1 MNVPT
6 VAPDKNNINN
16 LESTIKDISTCENN
30 EMQASDHQSVKPTSR
45 TTDIPTNI
53 KWIKAEKGEGLSTIY
68 YDKEGNKLI
77 RRKDPTPNSLKGSK
91 AWRHN
96 NPGNLVSGPHT
107 TRHGAI
113 GSATYITKN
122 EQGTEQKFIFAIFP
136 SYEAGHEA
144 MIALLKE
151 PRYLK
156 LTLEA
161 LPRKYTGVEDSKPD
175 TKEAIAY
182 RDFLKKSAK
191 FDMTR
196 TLQSLTEDEFNT
208 LIKKMENY
216 EGWHP
221 WPEGEEYIPIQ
232 KIIGVKMNN
241 HRVTSYL
248 VLAHPEKRWVTRTE
262 AISLAENR
270 LLRAVVV
277 HNKNQTYLRPF
288 PHETPY
294 RDLVC

>member
-1 MNVPT
+1 MN
-6 VAPDKNNINN
+6 A
-16 LESTIKDISTCENN
+16 
-30 EMQASDHQSVKPTSR
+30 
-45 TTDIPTNI
+45 PTNI
-53 KWIKAEKGEGLSTIY
+53 KWIKAEKGEGLSIIY

-96 NPGNLVSGPHT
+96 NPGNLVSGPHSKK
-107 TRHGAI
+107 HGAI
-113 GSATYITKN
+113 GSATYTTKN
-122 EQGTEQKFIFAIFP
+122 EQDKEQKFTFAIFP
-136 SYEAGHEA
+136 SCEVGHAA

-156 LTLEA
+156 LTLEE
-161 LPRKYTGVEDSKPD
+161 LSRKYTGVEDGKPD

-182 RDFLKKSAK
+182 RDFLKKSTK
-191 FDMTR
+191 FDMVR

-208 LIKKMENY
+208 LIKKMQNY

-232 KIIGVKMNN
+232 KIISVKMSN
-241 HRVTSYL
+241 HKVTSYL
-248 VLAHPEKRWVTRTE
+248 VLAPPEKRWITREE
-262 AISLAENR
+262 AVNLAENR

-277 HNKNQTYLRPF
+277 HNKKQTYLRPF
-288 PHETPY
+288 PHETLY